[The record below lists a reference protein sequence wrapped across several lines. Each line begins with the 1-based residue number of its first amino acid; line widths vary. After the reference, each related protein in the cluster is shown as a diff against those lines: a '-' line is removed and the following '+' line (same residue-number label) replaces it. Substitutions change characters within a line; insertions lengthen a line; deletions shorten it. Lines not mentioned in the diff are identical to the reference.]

1 LGVVI
6 TLLLCVSYVVLTP
19 SFSLV
24 PSVRLYNEKRLL
36 QIGILVL
43 SGGALLLSGVS
54 RRQWLS
60 VFFELPK
67 TARLGLA
74 SALSLVTLSA
84 VLAPA
89 SFYAFLEVGH
99 YLLLF
104 AVAGS
109 VAVAVRREPEWSQRV
124 LFGAVVVGAV
134 LYVTHF
140 AVGYGMYLS
149 VEGIEIWPDGATN
162 FDNIRFFNHYQTWT
176 LPLLGGAL
184 LSLPSNWL
192 AVKGGLFGVLSL
204 WWTLLFASV
213 GQGTIV
219 ALGIAAIGVG
229 IIFRRRSLKWLGM
242 QGGAVLVGW
251 ALHAILLTTV
261 AGTEPA
267 VESVSGD
274 QFSGDHSYRRLD
286 FWKTCLDMARAH
298 PWLGVGPMHFAWPP
312 YQFNGPASPH
322 SLPMRV
328 LAEWGIVSTGIVGG
342 TCIWGGWQWVKQEMR
357 RASDTLEKSG
367 SPVSVALIASVLAGA
382 AHSVVSGLF
391 VAPLSQVLLV
401 VIGGWAWGRFEHSS
415 GNSFLEMFSFQVQTA
430 LCVLIA
436 ASTGVVGASL
446 HDLAAA
452 EERRE
457 AFVEAADRSR
467 FSPRYWTQ
475 GYLQVRDPSIMSQ
488 VSEED

>member
-1 LGVVI
+1 MI
-6 TLLLCVSYVVLTP
+6 SLLLCAFYIGLVP
-19 SFSLV
+19 SFSPV

-60 VFFELPK
+60 VFFKLPK

-74 SALSLVTLSA
+74 LALSLGILSA
-84 VLAPA
+84 ALAPA
-89 SFYAFLEVGH
+89 PFYAFLEVGH

-104 AVAGS
+104 AVAGN
-109 VAVAVRREPEWSQRV
+109 VAVAVRHEPEWSQRV
-124 LFGAVVVGAV
+124 LFGAAVVGTV
-134 LYVTHF
+134 LYTTHF
-140 AVGYGMYLS
+140 SVGYGMHLS
-149 VEGIEIWPDGATN
+149 IEGIGIWPDGATN

-184 LSLPSNWL
+184 LSLPSDWL
-192 AVKGGLFGVLSL
+192 AVKVGLFGVLSL

-229 IIFRRRSLKWLGM
+229 IIFRRRALRWLST
-242 QGGAVLVGW
+242 QGGAVLIGW
-251 ALHAILLTTV
+251 ALHAILFTTV
-261 AGTEPA
+261 SGTEPA
-267 VESVSGD
+267 IESVSGD

-286 FWKTCLDMARAH
+286 FWAACLDMAHAH
-298 PWLGVGPMHFAWPP
+298 PWLGIGPMHFAWPP
-312 YQFNGPASPH
+312 YQFTGPASPH
-322 SLPMRV
+322 SFPMRI
-328 LAEWGIVSTGIVGG
+328 LAEWGIVSTSIMIGSF
-342 TCIWGGWQWVKQEMR
+342 IWGGWQWVRQEMR
-357 RASDTLEKSG
+357 RASDTLGKSS
-367 SPVSVALIASVLAGA
+367 SPVAIALVASVLAGT
-382 AHSVVSGLF
+382 AHSMVSGLF

-401 VIGGWAWGRFEHSS
+401 VVGGWAWGRYEHSS
-415 GNSFLEMFSFQVQTA
+415 GDSSLGTFSFRAQGV
-430 LCVLIA
+430 LGVLII
-436 ASTGVVGASL
+436 ASIGVVGASL
-446 HDLAAA
+446 YDLTAA

-457 AFVEAADRSR
+457 AFVEAVDRNR

-475 GYLQVRDPSIMSQ
+475 GYLGVRNPSVVRQ